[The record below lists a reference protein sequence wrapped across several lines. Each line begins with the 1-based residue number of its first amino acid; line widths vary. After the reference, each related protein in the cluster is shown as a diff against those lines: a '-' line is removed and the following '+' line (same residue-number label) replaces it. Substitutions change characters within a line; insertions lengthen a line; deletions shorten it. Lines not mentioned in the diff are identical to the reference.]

1 MALTPERLRDAL
13 RAVRFPGFNRD
24 IVRLGMV
31 TDLAIEGGT
40 VRVHLRPGTDKP
52 EVLRQLA
59 ADVERVLGAEPG
71 VGKVEIR
78 LASEGRGKDP
88 FAERAALPGVG
99 HVVAVASA
107 KGGVGKS
114 TVAVNLA
121 LALARLG
128 RVGLLD
134 ADVYGPSLPIMFG
147 TAERP
152 HATAAKRIQPV
163 ERHGIRLI
171 SMGFFLDEQSPVI
184 WRGPLVMGIVRQFL
198 RDVDWGP
205 TDFLVVDLPPGTGDA
220 QLTLVQQVPVTG
232 GVIVTTPQDVA
243 LLDVGRTMAMFAQV
257 STPVL
262 GVVENMSG
270 YVCPRC
276 GTEDPLFGSGGADGL
291 AERFRVPL
299 LARIPLV
306 PAVREGGDSGHPI
319 AVAAPAARSAAA
331 CRTRT
336 APRPGST
343 CAPRH
348 VAFTPVRCSPP
359 APRRGSERSKFAGC
373 AAVAFTALLPLS
385 IWGALRAGTLPTART
400 SHTHEKDRCRHR
412 RRGQLRQQPAA
423 GHRVL
428 PRPRPGHRRAPRRPH
443 ARRGRRVPRERHRGR
458 VRLRRRRAQGRAAAR
473 RGGDGAAQQRAAA
486 LSEAAP
492 LVGRRADGPGARR
505 HL

>member
-1 MALTPERLRDAL
+1 MALTAERLRDAL

-31 TDLAIEGGT
+31 ADLALEDGT
-40 VRVHLRPGTDKP
+40 VRVHLRPGTDRP

-59 ADVERVLGAEPG
+59 ADVERVLGGEPG
-71 VGKVEIR
+71 VRKVELHIAR
-78 LASEGRGKDP
+78 AAEGRGKDP
-88 FAERAALPGVG
+88 FAERAALPGVA
-99 HVVAVASA
+99 HIIAVASA

-128 RVGLLD
+128 RVGLID

-152 HATAAKRIQPV
+152 HATAAKRIQPL
-163 ERHGIRLI
+163 ERYGIRLI

-319 AVAAPAARSAAA
+319 VVAAPAHPVSELFRGLAERVAA
-331 CRTRT
+331 
-336 APRPGST
+336 
-343 CAPRH
+343 
-348 VAFTPVRCSPP
+348 
-359 APRRGSERSKFAGC
+359 
-373 AAVAFTALLPLS
+373 
-385 IWGALRAGTLPTART
+385 
-400 SHTHEKDRCRHR
+400 
-412 RRGQLRQQPAA
+412 
-423 GHRVL
+423 
-428 PRPRPGHRRAPRRPH
+428 
-443 ARRGRRVPRERHRGR
+443 
-458 VRLRRRRAQGRAAAR
+458 
-473 RGGDGAAQQRAAA
+473 
-486 LSEAAP
+486 EAAHLAAP
-492 LVGRRADGPGARR
+492 PPGVRP
-505 HL
+505 

>member
-1 MALTPERLRDAL
+1 MALTAERLRDAL

-31 TDLAIEGGT
+31 ADLALEDGT
-40 VRVHLRPGTDKP
+40 VRVHLRPGTDRP

-59 ADVERVLGAEPG
+59 ADVERVLGGEPG
-71 VGKVEIR
+71 VRKVELHIAR
-78 LASEGRGKDP
+78 AAEGRGKDP
-88 FAERAALPGVG
+88 FAERAALPGVA
-99 HVVAVASA
+99 HIIAVASA

-128 RVGLLD
+128 RVGLID

-152 HATAAKRIQPV
+152 HATAAKRIQPL
-163 ERHGIRLI
+163 ERYGIRLI

-319 AVAAPAARSAAA
+319 VVAAPAHPVSELFRGLAERVAA
-331 CRTRT
+331 
-336 APRPGST
+336 
-343 CAPRH
+343 
-348 VAFTPVRCSPP
+348 
-359 APRRGSERSKFAGC
+359 EAG
-373 AAVAFTALLPLS
+373 
-385 IWGALRAGTLPTART
+385 
-400 SHTHEKDRCRHR
+400 
-412 RRGQLRQQPAA
+412 
-423 GHRVL
+423 
-428 PRPRPGHRRAPRRPH
+428 
-443 ARRGRRVPRERHRGR
+443 
-458 VRLRRRRAQGRAAAR
+458 RL
-473 RGGDGAAQQRAAA
+473 
-486 LSEAAP
+486 AAP
-492 LVGRRADGPGARR
+492 PPGARP
-505 HL
+505 

>member
-1 MALTPERLRDAL
+1 MTLTPERLRDAL
-13 RAVRFPGFNRD
+13 RTVRFPGFNRD

-31 TDLAIEGGT
+31 ADLAIEDGT

-52 EVLRQLA
+52 EVLRRLA

-71 VGKVEIR
+71 VRNVELHIAR
-78 LASEGRGKDP
+78 AAEGRGKDP
-88 FAERAALPGVG
+88 SAERAALPGVA
-99 HVVAVASA
+99 HIIAVASA

-152 HATAAKRIQPV
+152 HATATKRIQPI
-163 ERHGIRLI
+163 ERYGIRLI

-232 GVIVTTPQDVA
+232 AVIVTTPQDVA

-270 YVCPRC
+270 YVCPQC

-319 AVAAPAARSAAA
+319 VVAAPAHPVSELFRGLAERVAA
-331 CRTRT
+331 
-336 APRPGST
+336 
-343 CAPRH
+343 
-348 VAFTPVRCSPP
+348 
-359 APRRGSERSKFAGC
+359 EAG
-373 AAVAFTALLPLS
+373 
-385 IWGALRAGTLPTART
+385 
-400 SHTHEKDRCRHR
+400 
-412 RRGQLRQQPAA
+412 
-423 GHRVL
+423 
-428 PRPRPGHRRAPRRPH
+428 
-443 ARRGRRVPRERHRGR
+443 
-458 VRLRRRRAQGRAAAR
+458 RL
-473 RGGDGAAQQRAAA
+473 
-486 LSEAAP
+486 AAP
-492 LVGRRADGPGARR
+492 PPGARP
-505 HL
+505 

>member
-1 MALTPERLRDAL
+1 MTLTPERLRDAL

-31 TDLAIEGGT
+31 TDLAIEDGT

-52 EVLRQLA
+52 EVLRRLA
-59 ADVERVLGAEPG
+59 ADVERVLGSEPG
-71 VGKVEIR
+71 VRNVELHIAR
-78 LASEGRGKDP
+78 AAEGRGKDP
-88 FAERAALPGVG
+88 SAERAALPGVA

-152 HATAAKRIQPV
+152 HATATKRIQPI
-163 ERHGIRLI
+163 ERYGIRLI

-232 GVIVTTPQDVA
+232 AVIVTTPQDVA

-276 GTEDPLFGSGGADGL
+276 GTEDRLFGSGGADGL
-291 AERFRVPL
+291 AARFRVPL

-319 AVAAPAARSAAA
+319 VLAAPAHPVSELFRGLAECVAA
-331 CRTRT
+331 
-336 APRPGST
+336 
-343 CAPRH
+343 
-348 VAFTPVRCSPP
+348 
-359 APRRGSERSKFAGC
+359 EAG
-373 AAVAFTALLPLS
+373 
-385 IWGALRAGTLPTART
+385 
-400 SHTHEKDRCRHR
+400 
-412 RRGQLRQQPAA
+412 
-423 GHRVL
+423 
-428 PRPRPGHRRAPRRPH
+428 
-443 ARRGRRVPRERHRGR
+443 
-458 VRLRRRRAQGRAAAR
+458 RL
-473 RGGDGAAQQRAAA
+473 
-486 LSEAAP
+486 AAP
-492 LVGRRADGPGARR
+492 PPGARP
-505 HL
+505 

>member
-1 MALTPERLRDAL
+1 MALTAERLRDAL

-31 TDLAIEGGT
+31 ADLALEDGT
-40 VRVHLRPGTDKP
+40 VRVHLRPGTDRP

-59 ADVERVLGAEPG
+59 ADVERVLGGEPG
-71 VGKVEIR
+71 VRKVELHIAR
-78 LASEGRGKDP
+78 AAEGRGKDP
-88 FAERAALPGVG
+88 FAERAALPGVA
-99 HVVAVASA
+99 HIIAVASA

-128 RVGLLD
+128 RVGLID

-152 HATAAKRIQPV
+152 HATAAKRIQPL
-163 ERHGIRLI
+163 ERYGIRLI

-270 YVCPRC
+270 YVCPQC
-276 GTEDPLFGSGGADGL
+276 GTEDPLFGRGGAAGL

-306 PAVREGGDSGHPI
+306 PAVREGGDRGHPI
-319 AVAAPAARSAAA
+319 VVAAPAHPVSELFRGLAERVAA
-331 CRTRT
+331 
-336 APRPGST
+336 
-343 CAPRH
+343 
-348 VAFTPVRCSPP
+348 
-359 APRRGSERSKFAGC
+359 EAG
-373 AAVAFTALLPLS
+373 
-385 IWGALRAGTLPTART
+385 
-400 SHTHEKDRCRHR
+400 
-412 RRGQLRQQPAA
+412 
-423 GHRVL
+423 
-428 PRPRPGHRRAPRRPH
+428 
-443 ARRGRRVPRERHRGR
+443 
-458 VRLRRRRAQGRAAAR
+458 RL
-473 RGGDGAAQQRAAA
+473 
-486 LSEAAP
+486 AAP
-492 LVGRRADGPGARR
+492 PPGARP
-505 HL
+505 